1 MMYQYILF
9 YKPYNVLSQFSE
21 GNTPSVSATEP
32 RSTLKDFVPVPD
44 VYPVGRLDRDSE
56 GLMLLTNHGR
66 VQHRLSEPR
75 FAHPR
80 TYWVQVERM
89 PTAVVLAQLCQGVTI
104 KGYRTRPCQ
113 VELLDTS
120 PPLPP
125 RNPPIRFRQ
134 SIPTAWLEI
143 TLLEGKNR
151 QVRRMTAAVG
161 HPTLRLVRVA
171 IAHLKLGAL
180 KPGQWRPATD
190 DERQGL
196 LQL

>member
-1 MMYQYILF
+1 MGYQYILF

-21 GNTPSVSATEP
+21 GSTPPTSDSAS
-32 RSTLKDFVPVPD
+32 RLTLKDFVPIAD

-56 GLMLLTNHGR
+56 GLMLLTDHGQ
-66 VQHRLSEPR
+66 VQHRLSNPR

-80 TYWVQVERM
+80 TYWVQVEHR
-89 PTAVVLAQLCQGVTI
+89 PAPPALAQLRQGVTI

-113 VELLDTS
+113 VALMATD
-120 PPLPP
+120 PPLPL
-125 RNPPIRFRQ
+125 REPPIRYRQ
-134 SIPTAWLEI
+134 SIPTAWLEM
-143 TLLEGKNR
+143 TLQEGKNR

-171 IAHLKLGAL
+171 IAHLGLGNL
-180 KPGQWRPATD
+180 EPGQWRFVTPR
-190 DERQGL
+190 ERQDL

>member
-1 MMYQYILF
+1 MAYQYILF

-21 GNTPSVSATEP
+21 GNTPPASTAEP
-32 RSTLKDFVPVPD
+32 RLTLKDFVPVAN

-56 GLMLLTNHGR
+56 GLMLLTDHGR
-66 VQHRLSEPR
+66 VQHRLSDPR

-80 TYWVQVERM
+80 TYWVQVEQV
-89 PTAVVLAQLCQGVTI
+89 PSAAALAQLRQGVTI

-113 VELLDTS
+113 VRALAAAPE
-120 PPLPP
+120 LPP
-125 RNPPIRFRQ
+125 RDPPIRFRQ
-134 SIPTAWLEI
+134 SIPTAWLEM
-143 TLLEGKNR
+143 TLQEGKNR

-171 IAHLKLGAL
+171 IAHLQLGTL
-180 KPGQWRPATD
+180 TPGQWRSATA

-196 LQL
+196 LQI